1 LKIGIQPSGIINP
14 SNPKFDE
21 QIFDLEPNN
30 LLYDGEFSVLRIQE
44 DRLNKKLW
52 YILDTLDYLVVESN
66 KINQLSMMNL

>member
-1 LKIGIQPSGIINP
+1 LKIGIQPHGIINP

-44 DRLNKKLW
+44 DRLNKKLC
-52 YILDTLDYLVVESN
+52 IF
-66 KINQLSMMNL
+66 

>member
-44 DRLNKKLW
+44 DRLNK
-52 YILDTLDYLVVESN
+52 TLVYFRHTRLFGCRV
-66 KINQLSMMNL
+66 

>member
-1 LKIGIQPSGIINP
+1 LAYNHIIINP

-66 KINQLSMMNL
+66 KIKIVY